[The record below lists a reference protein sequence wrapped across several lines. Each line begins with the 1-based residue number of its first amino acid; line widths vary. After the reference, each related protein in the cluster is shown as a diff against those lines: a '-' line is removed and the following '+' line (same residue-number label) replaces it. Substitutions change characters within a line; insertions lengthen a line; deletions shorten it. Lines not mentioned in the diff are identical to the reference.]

1 MKLSALEAI
10 RQTSDINIRSKKVHT
25 FPLTEKL
32 FGFEG
37 MLAAKNYKRSRS
49 KYRATVI
56 SLFLSIVLF
65 ISASSFCA
73 YLTRSAGSIY
83 NGNGYELS
91 CTIYS

>member
-1 MKLSALEAI
+1 MA
-10 RQTSDINIRSKKVHT
+10 SK
-25 FPLTEKL
+25 
-32 FGFEG
+32 
-37 MLAAKNYKRSRS
+37 ADNYKRSRS

-91 CTIYS
+91 CTIYSENNYDSDTLLTKIRAFEQSSLATVKQAADRKSVV